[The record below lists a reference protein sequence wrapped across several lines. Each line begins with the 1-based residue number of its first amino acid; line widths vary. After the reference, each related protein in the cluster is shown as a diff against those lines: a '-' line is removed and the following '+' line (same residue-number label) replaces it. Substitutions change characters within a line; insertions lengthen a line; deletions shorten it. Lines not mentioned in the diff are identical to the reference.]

1 MSLSLRY
8 AARSHV
14 GLIRDGN
21 EDSGYAGPRLLMIAD
36 GMGGQ
41 AAGEL
46 ASSVAV
52 QTLAQ
57 LDSSSSNETLE
68 DPIEQ
73 LSARIYEAHTR
84 LRAMVAE
91 NSQLEGMGT
100 TLTALLFAHGQ
111 LAMAHIGD
119 SRAYRLRE
127 GRFEQLTTDHTWV
140 QRLVD
145 EGRISAEEAGHH
157 PQRSLLMRALDGRG
171 QAEPDLT
178 IIDVQVGDRFML
190 CSDGLCGVVSF
201 ETIES
206 AVAGQA
212 DIHAVA
218 ESLIQ
223 LALRGG
229 GPDNI
234 TCIVADIV
242 QDYPATYLGNEAGRS
257 GQYPAATAQAAT
269 TQYLE
274 MPMAVGAAAEHGP
287 GGLPVFGS
295 STPTAAAVP
304 NARAG
309 QPMQAA
315 TLDDAVPQDT
325 PASRAARLRR
335 KSSAEPGTKQGTKAA
350 SKQGPKSG
358 GSAAASAQERGTE
371 PDGTEWT
378 KADRRRRWRRPVIIG
393 GVTVLLV
400 CAAAGGGYYWTQQQ
414 YFVGDSNGEVAIY
427 QGIDTTLAGY
437 KLSHVISTN
446 PKIVVADLPTVKQ
459 GQVRN
464 SITASSLTNAQSIVA
479 TLKTAEQLCTLPLS
493 IPLPVGGVT
502 ATPTASSSP
511 TTSPSN
517 GTPSSPLSNSPLSS
531 SPLSSTPTMSP
542 TPPATGAADGS
553 RPLAG
558 ASPGAP
564 TVSPAP
570 TAGASGCPDLTG
582 G

>member
-21 EDSGYAGPRLLMIAD
+21 EDSGYAGPRLLMVAD

-57 LDSSSSNETLE
+57 LDSSSSAESPD
-68 DPIEQ
+68 DPLQ
-73 LSARIYEAHTR
+73 LLGTRIYEAHTR

-100 TLTALLFAHGQ
+100 TLTALLFARGQ
-111 LAMAHIGD
+111 LALAHIGD

-171 QAEPDLT
+171 QAEPDLSM
-178 IIDVQVGDRFML
+178 IDVQIGDRFLL

-234 TCIVADIV
+234 TCIVADVV
-242 QDYPATYLGNEAGRS
+242 QDYPPDYYGSVAGRT
-257 GQYPAATAQAAT
+257 GEYPVASAQSAAT
-269 TQYLE
+269 QYIE
-274 MPMAVGAAAEHGP
+274 MPMAVGAASEHGT
-287 GGLPVFGS
+287 GGLPVFGGA
-295 STPTAAAVP
+295 TTTTAIIPTARSVSAVP
-304 NARAG
+304 GSA
-309 QPMQAA
+309 Q
-315 TLDDAVPQDT
+315 DDSVPQDT

-335 KSSAEPGTKQGTKAA
+335 KSSAENSQSRADESGAA
-350 SKQGPKSG
+350 QTQEIERDGARHRGKDRDRGKDG
-358 GSAAASAQERGTE
+358 GRGGAKDGSDE
-371 PDGTEWT
+371 PDGTEW
-378 KADRRRRWRRPVIIG
+378 AHGERRRRWRRPVLLGGVSLVLIG
-393 GVTVLLV
+393 GL
-400 CAAAGGGYYWTQQQ
+400 AAGGYYWTQQH
-414 YFVGDSNGEVAIY
+414 YYVAESNGDVAIF
-427 QGIDTTLAGY
+427 QGVNYSLAGY
-437 KLSHVISTN
+437 HLSHVVAGTPTIAVTN
-446 PKIVVADLPTVKQ
+446 LPLSKQ
-459 GQVRN
+459 GQVKS
-464 SITASSLTNAQSIVA
+464 SIAASSLADAQSIIA
-479 TLKTAEQLCTLPLS
+479 MLQNSEQVCVPPIS
-493 IPLPVGGVT
+493 IPLP
-502 ATPTASSSP
+502 PP
-511 TTSPSN
+511 TTVAAT
-517 GTPSSPLSNSPLSS
+517 GTPSATVSG
-531 SPLSSTPTMSP
+531 TA
-542 TPPATGAADGS
+542 TPPAT
-553 RPLAG
+553 PLATIPAQNSG
-558 ASPGAP
+558 PTATGAP
-564 TVSPAP
+564 TFPAETPTP
-570 TAGASGCPDLTG
+570 TAPATSPSANTGITNCPPD
-582 G
+582 

>member
-14 GLIRDGN
+14 GLIRDEN

-57 LDSSSSNETLE
+57 LDSPSAPEPTE
-68 DPIEQ
+68 DPVQ
-73 LSARIYEAHTR
+73 LLAGRIYDAHAR
-84 LRAMVAE
+84 LRTMVAE
-91 NSQLEGMGT
+91 NPQLEGMGT
-100 TLTALLFAHGQ
+100 TLTALFFVHGQ
-111 LAMAHIGD
+111 LTMAHIGD
-119 SRAYRLRE
+119 SRAYRLRD
-127 GRFEQLTTDHTWV
+127 GRLEQLTTDHTWV

-171 QAEPDLT
+171 PAEPDLT
-178 IIDVQVGDRFML
+178 TLEVRAGDRFML

-234 TCIVADIV
+234 TCIVADVV
-242 QDYPATYLGNEAGRS
+242 QEYPPSYYSDES
-257 GQYPAATAQAAT
+257 GQTLEYPVPNAQSAA

-274 MPMAVGAAAEHGP
+274 MPMAVGAASEHAA
-287 GGLPVFGS
+287 GGLPVFGGGA
-295 STPTAAAVP
+295 TTATTTLPIAHTAPVAAASVP
-304 NARAG
+304 
-309 QPMQAA
+309 
-315 TLDDAVPQDT
+315 DDSVPHDT

-335 KSSAEPGTKQGTKAA
+335 KPGAESGPQRADADSVKAENAAEDADGTKWA
-350 SKQGPKSG
+350 KSG
-358 GSAAASAQERGTE
+358 R
-371 PDGTEWT
+371 
-378 KADRRRRWRRPVIIG
+378 KRRRRRMLIAGFV
-393 GVTVLLV
+393 VLALLAV
-400 CAAAGGGYYWTQQQ
+400 VAGGGYYWSQQQ
-414 YFVGDSNGEVAIY
+414 YYVAESNGNVAIY
-427 QGIDTTLAGY
+427 QGVDFSLGGLH
-437 KLSHVISTN
+437 LSHVFSTD
-446 PKIVVADLPTVKQ
+446 PTIPVSELPTAKQ
-459 GQVRN
+459 GQVKG
-464 SITASSLTNAQSIVA
+464 SITASSLADARSIVSGLQTA
-479 TLKTAEQLCTLPLS
+479 ANLCISPPVAIPTL
-493 IPLPVGGVT
+493 VGVT
-502 ATPTASSSP
+502 ATPTAPSP
-511 TTSPSN
+511 TSTTTSHVPTSDLPSAAN
-517 GTPSSPLSNSPLSS
+517 PTA
-531 SPLSSTPTMSP
+531 TPTRTS
-542 TPPATGAADGS
+542 
-553 RPLAG
+553 
-558 ASPGAP
+558 
-564 TVSPAP
+564 AP
-570 TAGASGCPDLTG
+570 TAAATAPTSTANQSGCSGSG